1 MNFVLL
7 NFRNF
12 ANRSRESLL
21 DNVKEVLKFC
31 VSSSRSIVG
40 EKLDEGEVAVETR
53 RKISTEVFEVQWNNS
68 VNFLLNFGIHF

>member
-21 DNVKEVLKFC
+21 DNVKEVLKFS
-31 VSSSRSIVG
+31 VSSSSSVVD
-40 EKLDEGEVAVETR
+40 EKLDEGEVAVRSR
-53 RKISTEVFEVQWNNS
+53 RKIGAEVLVVQRNNS